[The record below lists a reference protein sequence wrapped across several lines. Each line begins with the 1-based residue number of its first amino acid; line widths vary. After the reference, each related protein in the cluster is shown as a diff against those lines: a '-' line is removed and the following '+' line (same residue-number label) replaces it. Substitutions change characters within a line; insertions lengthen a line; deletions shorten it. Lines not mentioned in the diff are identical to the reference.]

1 MHVCSLTDV
10 AVTYCGNMLPFAT
23 EELQLLVIGSGN
35 FGNHSA
41 PDPGWQECKN
51 AQRKALVARAMRLA
65 TQMCEKSHAE
75 REFCSAQ
82 RSGILLSTNIIIL
95 HEAARF
101 AVYFLRIACFRSEAV
116 TEYASVRTQY
126 WRIKCTNLNMFKYH
140 HSMQSNGIVPACR
153 VGTAR
158 NFAAMKIGLKWLV
171 CALHRGAPEHQP
183 QRQHSDEVI
192 DYHGRSPTC
201 SIYRIKILVWIT
213 TCVDVI

>member
-116 TEYASVRTQY
+116 CLRSYSVLEN
-126 WRIKCTNLNMFKYH
+126 KMHKFKYVQI
-140 HSMQSNGIVPACR
+140 SSFYAKQRYRPGMQG
-153 VGTAR
+153 R
-158 NFAAMKIGLKWLV
+158 NCTELCGNENWA
-171 CALHRGAPEHQP
+171 
-183 QRQHSDEVI
+183 
-192 DYHGRSPTC
+192 
-201 SIYRIKILVWIT
+201 
-213 TCVDVI
+213 